1 MSTFGKI
8 LAKIFGTRNSRML
21 SKLKPTVAAIK
32 AHEDALKALSDN
44 ELKSYTLRFQKDL
57 SEGKTLD
64 EILPLA
70 FAVVREASHRVL
82 NMRHFDVQLIG
93 GIALHKGWIA
103 EAKTGEGKTLM
114 ATLPSYL
121 NGLTREGVHVIVPN
135 SYLAKRDA
143 EWMGKVHEFL
153 GLTVAS
159 VTAED
164 SFEVKQKAYAADIVY
179 TTNHALGFDYLRDN
193 MRVSDEN
200 KLIPKLNFC
209 IVDEVDSILID
220 DARTPLIITGP
231 ADTSSELYQTIY
243 DILNPFSIS
252 NEETEGDV
260 EINLQ
265 DRKVFL
271 TDTGTEKLQSLL
283 LEKAIIAQ
291 NTSLFD
297 LENTRINH
305 YINAC
310 LSAKHLFRK
319 DVDYVMEN
327 NQVVIIEES
336 TGRKAIGR
344 RWGNGIHQALEAKE
358 SVTIRQETQTMAS
371 ITYQNLFRLYD
382 KLSGMTGTADTEAA
396 ELKSIY
402 NLDVLVIPTNKPLA
416 RVDLGDLVFITGEAK
431 TQAIIDQIKVKH
443 QTGQPLLVGT
453 SSIEYSEFLS
463 SLLHKEGIKHEVLNA
478 KQHEREAQIIAQA
491 GRLNAVTIATNMAG
505 RGTDILLGGCPDEHT
520 DWESQ
525 NKAVIAAGGLHVI
538 GTERNESRRVDNQLR
553 GRSGRQGD
561 IGSSQFFVSFDDRLI
576 KRFKSDTIV
585 ALLKRLDNSND
596 PVSSPLLTRQIEG
609 SQKRIESRYYDA
621 RRELLK
627 MDDVANHQRQIIY
640 TQRNELL
647 ASNTI
652 SDIVESMLQFTVNDL
667 MTKYVSQEAP
677 DMWQLQDLD
686 TLLKEQYEIDVA
698 ITATNDRSE
707 VENMLRLAF
716 EARVAEKKRLT
727 DEETFQHIEKQA
739 LIFVLDKSW
748 KHHLSAMDDL
758 KQGIDYRSLAQK
770 NPVHEFKKDSFT
782 LFERMLSDIKLQTI
796 RQLCL
801 VKISPPPSEET
812 PSSGGYQINM
822 SPPRKHHEQTE
833 T

>member
-21 SKLKPTVAAIK
+21 AKLKPTVAAIK
-32 AHEDALKALSDN
+32 AHEDALKALSDD
-44 ELKSYTLRFQKDL
+44 ELKSHTLRFQKDL

-70 FAVVREASHRVL
+70 FAVVREAGHRVL
-82 NMRHFDVQLIG
+82 GMRHFDVQLIG
-93 GIALHKGWIA
+93 GIALHKGWIS

-164 SFEVKQKAYAADIVY
+164 SFEIKQKAYSADIIY

-200 KLIPKLNFC
+200 KLIPKLHFC

-243 DILNPFSIS
+243 DILDPFNIS
-252 NEETEGDV
+252 TEANEGDI

-271 TDTGTEKLQSLL
+271 TDTGTEKLQDIL
-283 LEKAIIAQ
+283 LEKSIIAH

-310 LSAKHLFRK
+310 LSAKHLFRR
-319 DVDYVMEN
+319 DVDYVVEN
-327 NQVVIIEES
+327 TQVVIIEES

-358 SVTIRQETQTMAS
+358 SVKIRQETQTMAS

-402 NLDVLVIPTNKPLA
+402 NLDVLVIPTNRPLA
-416 RVDLGDLVFITGEAK
+416 RTDLGDLVFITGDAK
-431 TQAIIDQIKVKH
+431 TQAIIDQIKSRHK
-443 QTGQPLLVGT
+443 TGQPLLVGT

-463 SLLHKEGIKHEVLNA
+463 SILQKEGIKHEVLNA

-491 GRLNAVTIATNMAG
+491 GRLSAVTIATNMAG
-505 RGTDILLGGCPDEHT
+505 RGTDILLGGCPDEHA

-525 NKAVIAAGGLHVI
+525 NKAVIEAGGLHVI

-561 IGSSQFFVSFDDRLI
+561 VGSSQFFVSFDDKLI

-647 ASNTI
+647 AASDI
-652 SDIVESMLQFTVNDL
+652 SDIVESMLQFTVTEL
-667 MTKYVSQEAP
+667 ISKFLSHEVP
-677 DMWQLQDLD
+677 DMWNLKDLGA
-686 TLLKEQYEIDVA
+686 LLKEQYEIDVDLPQSG
-698 ITATNDRSE
+698 DRSE
-707 VENMLRLAF
+707 IENMLRLAF
-716 EARVAEKKRLT
+716 EARIAEKKRLT

-782 LFERMLSDIKLQTI
+782 LFEKMLGEIKLQTI

-801 VKISPPPSEET
+801 VKISPPAQESPIH
-812 PSSGGYQINM
+812 SGGYQVNM
-822 SPPRKHHEQTE
+822 SPARKHHEQTE
-833 T
+833 A

>member
-32 AHEDALKALSDN
+32 AHEDALKALSDD

-70 FAVVREASHRVL
+70 FAVVREASYRVL
-82 NMRHFDVQLIG
+82 SMRHFDVQLIG

-243 DILNPFSIS
+243 DILDPFSIS
-252 NEETEGDV
+252 NEETEGDI

-271 TDTGTEKLQSLL
+271 TDKGTEKLQSLL

-319 DVDYVMEN
+319 DVDYVLEN

-402 NLDVLVIPTNKPLA
+402 NLDVLVIPTNRPLA

-463 SLLHKEGIKHEVLNA
+463 SSLHKEGIKHEVLNA

-667 MTKYVSQEAP
+667 MTKFVSQEAP
-677 DMWQLQDLD
+677 
-686 TLLKEQYEIDVA
+686 
-698 ITATNDRSE
+698 ITI
-707 VENMLRLAF
+707 VF
-716 EARVAEKKRLT
+716 
-727 DEETFQHIEKQA
+727 
-739 LIFVLDKSW
+739 
-748 KHHLSAMDDL
+748 
-758 KQGIDYRSLAQK
+758 
-770 NPVHEFKKDSFT
+770 
-782 LFERMLSDIKLQTI
+782 LFSN
-796 RQLCL
+796 
-801 VKISPPPSEET
+801 SP
-812 PSSGGYQINM
+812 IAD
-822 SPPRKHHEQTE
+822 
-833 T
+833 